1 MTFVYVKIQSYPF
14 NGKSLKKLRGQ
25 QIQNDMLFRGRF
37 KLKTYNNLLLK
48 IYYEYIMNVR
58 LFKKF
63 SSKPI

>member
-1 MTFVYVKIQSYPF
+1 
-14 NGKSLKKLRGQ
+14 
-25 QIQNDMLFRGRF
+25 MLFRGRF

-58 LFKKF
+58 LLKKF